1 MSQPTKDELSAI
13 MNPVADA
20 ILTIREEL
28 TCNRTEPLPN
38 EVVVAV
44 ATVETFA
51 AIAARVFAETG
62 SGKLRQ
68 AAFAEE
74 IGARMR
80 GKETIE

>member
-1 MSQPTKDELSAI
+1 MSRPTKDELAAI
-13 MNPVADA
+13 MDPVADA
-20 ILTIREEL
+20 IFCIREEL
-28 TCNRTEPLPN
+28 TRDRVDLLP
-38 EVVVAV
+38 EGVVVAV
-44 ATVETFA
+44 ATIETFA

-62 SGKLRQ
+62 SAKLRR